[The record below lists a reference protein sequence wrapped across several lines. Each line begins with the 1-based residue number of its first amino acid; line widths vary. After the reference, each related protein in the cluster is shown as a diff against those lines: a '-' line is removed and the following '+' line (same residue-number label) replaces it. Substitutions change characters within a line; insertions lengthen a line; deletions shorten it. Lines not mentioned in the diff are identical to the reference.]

1 MLTKY
6 TDPIVTTYRY
16 KPDGEKVTIPIE
28 EKLEV
33 TNGIVFLKE
42 IPDKNLRVMIDGKIE
57 VYKPE
62 DLDSESKFY
71 VDYNTGVIF
80 VQKSLNGKKLSI
92 NYSGIGVT
100 YYPASRIYLK
110 VDENHSVTKTL
121 ADIED
126 QISNLNSL
134 NSEQER
140 LKREIEQRN
149 QEISKT
155 LEEVKKVDMT
165 GAINEATQTKK
176 ALDDSIHNAKSTDA
190 TLKARIEFSE
200 GVRVDLAKKNEQ
212 AQENID
218 SLGKANTE
226 SATKAQALNE
236 SIDKA
241 TKTDD
246 SLKATE
252 SSITSSLSTYSTKS
266 EELKG
271 SISQIDSK
279 NAELKSTIEKS
290 NTADSKLKETT
301 KIANESNENLK
312 TTNQKATEINQS
324 LKTENEKAEQTT
336 TTLSSKID
344 SGLNVKIGLDDSIA
358 KGKRTKTELDD
369 SNAKATETN
378 TTLKDSTEKAK
389 KEKGDLTT
397 IVTSGQEVAKELSE
411 RNQSANVNIEDLKRE
426 NKKAIDNTSGLQVET
441 QNALT
446 KQQTLSDKTTKANE
460 SIEVLKGLLA
470 SSANSE
476 QALKEIIASGD
487 LGKYVTDPKL
497 AEVLTQYA
505 TKDDLEKIDVTSQ
518 LTEYAKRNDIPTSL
532 SQLEEDEAHKVVTQ
546 EEKETWNKKLD
557 ENSDISNNMVTCDVY
572 DYATSGANRGKIVKT
587 EKFEYKL
594 ADTLSYQS
602 EFIAYLMKA
611 KQNAEY
617 VATLDKNMKIP
628 LNQLPDEALKDTTY
642 DLSSY
647 LTSKDLE
654 GYKKADGTT
663 VGVLTSEGNVD
674 ANTIREEWFFAH
686 YGSPNTPDI
695 RKGWYINTINFGKYL
710 LQIAYDA
717 SIKKEVYLRS
727 GTDYKNTKKYDWS
740 SWKTITANF
749 DLSDYAKR
757 EELDTKAD
765 KAEIPT
771 KLSELENDKT
781 FKTETEIQE
790 MISKSSSFKKEVV
803 DALPSSGEE
812 NVFYLVKDTNG
823 KDNNN
828 YLEYLRINGKWEL
841 IGSTDVDLSGYATK
855 SEVESKAEK
864 SDIPTKVS
872 QLENDK
878 NYVKKSSLNL
888 RTLNGAWRNTSGDF
902 NAMSFKQGLEFI
914 IATNIGKRRFA
925 KNFPD
930 GLGKYFVYTNL
941 NLTPEG
947 EYLHGGGVQQLVFC
961 LKNRKFYTR
970 GGTIFSSDNNGLL
983 CSWGELSE
991 IESPTPDLSPF
1002 TQQELEEAFK

>member
-110 VDENHSVTKTL
+110 VDENHNVTRTL

-134 NSEQER
+134 NNEQER

-200 GVRVDLAKKNEQ
+200 GVRVDLAKKNEL
-212 AQENID
+212 AQKNID
-218 SLGKANTE
+218 SLEKANTSSE
-226 SATKAQALNE
+226 SKTQTLNE
-236 SIDKA
+236 SIEKA
-241 TKTDD
+241 TKTNE
-246 SLKATE
+246 SLKATD

-266 EELKG
+266 EELKA
-271 SISQIDSK
+271 SIEQVDSK
-279 NAELKSTIEKS
+279 KTALNDIIEKS
-290 NTADSKLKETT
+290 NTADSSLKETT
-301 KIANESNENLK
+301 KLANESNENLK

-324 LKTENEKAEQTT
+324 LKIENEKAEQTT

-358 KGKRTKTELDD
+358 KGKQIKTELDD
-369 SNAKATETN
+369 SNAKATESN

-389 KEKGDLTT
+389 KEKGDLTA

-446 KQQTLSDKTTKANE
+446 KQQTLSEETTKAQQAIQKITE
-460 SIEVLKGLLA
+460 LLSSSTDLKTKL
-470 SSANSE
+470 E
-476 QALKEIIASGD
+476 QIIANGD
-487 LGKYVTDPKL
+487 LDKYVTDPKL
-497 AEVLTQYA
+497 KEILTAYA
-505 TKDDLEKIDVTSQ
+505 TKDDLSKIDVTSQ
-518 LTEYAKRNDIPTSL
+518 LSKYLERTEIPCYVDYKNPLDSISIKSGIMLVQCGMNHYDYNYKSFPDGRGIYLILTAVLRESSKLKQAHQLAFNIENHKLYRRWTFNLIEKKDGTFSGNFDKWEELKNNYAQKSDLELKANKSSIPTSL
-532 SQLEEDEAHKVVTQ
+532 SQLTDDETHRLVTD
-546 EEKETWNKKLD
+546 EEKNKWN
-557 ENSDISNNMVTCDVY
+557 N
-572 DYATSGANRGKIVKT
+572 
-587 EKFEYKL
+587 
-594 ADTLSYQS
+594 
-602 EFIAYLMKA
+602 
-611 KQNAEY
+611 
-617 VATLDKNMKIP
+617 
-628 LNQLPDEALKDTTY
+628 
-642 DLSSY
+642 
-647 LTSKDLE
+647 
-654 GYKKADGTT
+654 
-663 VGVLTSEGNVD
+663 
-674 ANTIREEWFFAH
+674 
-686 YGSPNTPDI
+686 SPNPDL
-695 RKGWYINTINFGKYL
+695 T
-710 LQIAYDA
+710 
-717 SIKKEVYLRS
+717 
-727 GTDYKNTKKYDWS
+727 
-740 SWKTITANF
+740 
-749 DLSDYAKR
+749 DYAKKTD
-757 EELDTKAD
+757 LDD
-765 KAEIPT
+765 KIEKNSLDIMKNVDSSFNTVLKQIPT
-771 KLSELENDKT
+771 SLSQLTNDT
-781 FKTETEIQE
+781 NFKTETEIQE

-823 KDNNN
+823 KDGNN
-828 YLEYLRINGKWEL
+828 YLEYLWINGKWEL
-841 IGSTDVDLSGYATK
+841 IGSTQVDLSGYASK
-855 SEVESKAEK
+855 IDLEKESIKLEESISNKAEK
-864 SDIPTKVS
+864 DDIPTKVS
-872 QLENDK
+872 QLENDFD
-878 NYVKKSSLNL
+878 YL
-888 RTLNGAWRNTSGDF
+888 RTSNIKKTTLMSNERAGFFNFNTMGFKMGIEIIS
-902 NAMSFKQGLEFI
+902 AMSR
-914 IATNIGKRRFA
+914 GKTPLQA

-930 GLGKYFVYTNL
+930 GIGQYAV
-941 NLTPEG
+941 LTTFDDKN
-947 EYLHGGGVQQLVFC
+947 GVIKNNTKSTQIVFC
-961 LKNRKFYTR
+961 LKNRKIYQRSGHVIDT
-970 GGTIFSSDNNGLL
+970 SDDKFQ
-983 CSWGELSE
+983 CEWSELKE
-991 IESPTPDLSPF
+991 IKSQSTTPDLSPF